1 MPAVNNTPLDLESAG
16 PAATPEGWFAEI
28 GAVVGN
34 IHRAV
39 AGPAMPRVPWE
50 ACHPAPITG
59 QVPIVSGAGTLQQ
72 KDLYGPKTGYWWDLR
87 RLSVYG
93 FTAGTVSVYKNNSFS
108 NPVHVFTAAADQ
120 TWSAALLMGPEDQLI
135 FVAAGITGAVTV
147 EGQAIEV
154 DTSWLP
160 VYLM

>member
-1 MPAVNNTPLDLESAG
+1 MPAVNNTPLDLESADRAG
-16 PAATPEGWFAEI
+16 TEGWFAEI

-39 AGPAMPRVPWE
+39 TGPAMPRVPWE
-50 ACHPAPITG
+50 ACHPVPITG
-59 QVPIVSGAGTLQQ
+59 QVAIVSSAGSLQA
-72 KDLYGPKTGYWWDLR
+72 KDLYGPKTAYWWDLR

-93 FTAGTVSVYKNNSFS
+93 FTAGTVTVYKNSTSS
-108 NPVHVFTAAADQ
+108 NPVHTFAAAGVQ
-120 TWSAALLMGPEDQLI
+120 LWSAAVLMAPEDQLI
-135 FVAAGITGAVTV
+135 FVAAGITGGPITI

-154 DTSWLP
+154 ESAWLP

>member
-1 MPAVNNTPLDLESAG
+1 MPAVNNTPLDLEG
-16 PAATPEGWFAEI
+16 EDLRGPEGWFAEI

-39 AGPAMPRVPWE
+39 TGPAMPRVPWE
-50 ACHPAPITG
+50 ACHPVPILG
-59 QVPIVSGAGTLQQ
+59 QVAIVSSAGTLQQ

-93 FTAGTVSVYKNNSFS
+93 FTAGTVTVFKNSAQS
-108 NPVHVFTAAADQ
+108 NPVHVFTAAGDQ
-120 TWSAALLMGPEDQLI
+120 PWSAAVLMAPEDQLL
-135 FVAAGITGAVTV
+135 FVAAGITGGPITI

-154 DTSWLP
+154 ETSWLP